1 MIKNILQFFRI
12 NKYSSDP
19 REEIKDIITEDSS
32 GKEIFNIH
40 EKILLENILG
50 LRSITAQDVMVPRAD
65 IIAVDLSEHS
75 EKITKKMT
83 TAGHSR
89 VPVFIG
95 DLDKVLGVLHIKDL
109 TSKILDDKKIDI
121 KSLLRPAIFAS
132 PSIRLLDLLQEM
144 RIKRLHLAL
153 VIDEFGGVD
162 GLITIEDLVEEIVG
176 EIEDE
181 HDEQDT
187 TLIEV
192 LENDILLVDA
202 RLELMDLEKIT
213 GPLLD
218 NQSNQEIDTL
228 GGLVCSLSGRVPAL
242 GECVRHKNGIEF
254 HIIDGD
260 ARRIRKIKIRG
271 LDNKKINISKSIEIN
286 VSHKNK

>member
-1 MIKNILQFFRI
+1 MIKKVLQLFRI

-65 IIAVDLSEHS
+65 IIAVDLSENS
-75 EKITKKMT
+75 EIITKKMT

-271 LDNKKINISKSIEIN
+271 LDNKKINISKSIETN
-286 VSHKNK
+286 VSNKNK

>member
-65 IIAVDLSEHS
+65 IIAVDLSENS
-75 EKITKKMT
+75 EIITKKMT

-271 LDNKKINISKSIEIN
+271 LDNKKINISKSIETN
-286 VSHKNK
+286 VSNKNK